1 MKAKVLCDAGE
12 IPSGSDVEIVTKAET
27 PQLDEQPAEPEYTV
41 RDDKGH
47 EEDVATGDI
56 EIIL

>member
-12 IPSGSDVEIVTKAET
+12 IPSGRDVEIVTKAET
-27 PQLDEQPAEPEYTV
+27 PQLDEQLAAPEYTV

-47 EEDVATGDI
+47 EEDVATDDLQ
-56 EIIL
+56 IIL